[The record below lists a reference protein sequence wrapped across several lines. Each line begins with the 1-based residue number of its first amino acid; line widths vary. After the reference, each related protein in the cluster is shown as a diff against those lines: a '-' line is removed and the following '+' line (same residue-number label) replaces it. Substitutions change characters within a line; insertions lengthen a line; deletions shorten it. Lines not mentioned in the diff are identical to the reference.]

1 MKRISLR
8 HAMPLLLVSAL
19 FALSGCTG
27 TVYNDRVS
35 IPGLSEG
42 IYTHYLAQALLFG
55 ILQVPV
61 AAVLLWIL
69 WRVIFPPV
77 YRVRAKGLSIELW
90 VSQRKFPWASLSQA
104 VIVPVGTD
112 LKMVFG
118 SAKIVRDWGANR
130 AQYEAEEVAPL
141 KPGDAFIGS
150 GARYRWNHTVLAVIF
165 DEQKRTNPEL
175 LTEALRNAISKLSAE
190 EVTSALIPDL
200 TDNLIAQTNW
210 ITDEQRE
217 EMARTSARMMLD
229 AIVSA
234 NSDLKIA
241 RIWVFDPRNRDIFVE
256 EMEKW
261 QDEYNAKTAVQS
273 A

>member
-8 HAMPLLLVSAL
+8 QATPLLLVSAL
-19 FALSGCTG
+19 FSLSGCTG
-27 TVYNDRVS
+27 TLYNDRVP

-42 IYTHYLAQALLFG
+42 IYTHYLAQLLLVG
-55 ILQVPV
+55 MLHAPIVGVL
-61 AAVLLWIL
+61 AWLLWPVL
-69 WRVIFPPV
+69 FPPF

-90 VSQRKFPWASLSQA
+90 VSQRKYPWASRSQA
-104 VIVPVGTD
+104 VIVPVAPD

-118 SAKIVRDWGANR
+118 AAKMIRDWGANR

-141 KPGDAFIGS
+141 KPGEAFLGS

-175 LTEALRNAISKLSAE
+175 LTEALRNAIAKLSAE
-190 EVTSALIPDL
+190 EVSSALIPDL
-200 TDNLIAQTNW
+200 TDNLISQTNW
-210 ITDEQRE
+210 ITDVQRE
-217 EMARTSARMMLD
+217 ETARTSARMMLD
-229 AIVSA
+229 AIVNA
-234 NSDLKIA
+234 NSDLKVA

-261 QDEYNAKTAVQS
+261 QEEYNAKTAAQT